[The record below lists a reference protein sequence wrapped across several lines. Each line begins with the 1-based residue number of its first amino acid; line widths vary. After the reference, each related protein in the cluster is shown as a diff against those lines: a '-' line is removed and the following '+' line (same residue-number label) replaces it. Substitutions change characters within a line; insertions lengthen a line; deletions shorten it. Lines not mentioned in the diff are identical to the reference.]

1 MEIIKKQISIDA
13 CRSHK
18 QGLLPFIHNNG
29 KPLRIDKNGEITY
42 EEKDDEV
49 INELIKDKDD
59 NLIFINSATTSA
71 NTNYGHFVCDLKLEN
86 GKVIKYLDIIRRYNE
101 LKEIIRNGIFCEGIE
116 NGKLKIVEDKIF
128 KLPNGSA
135 FTCCEENECNCSE
148 DIYEYICDEED
159 NIKQKYF
166 SKHFYKIK
174 PLNINDYINKDGR
187 YYEHISG
194 ESSISGCCILIDN
207 YNIYEEYEEWGL
219 NNKISSESNVENFK
233 FIHYIENNLIYGN
246 NPGEFDLVTPTVDIP
261 ILLEEEYSIDTM
273 YYPYEY
279 TYSGSK
285 TTIKINDNEYS
296 GITGEEIVEIS
307 DASLDANDGHY
318 DYIVYNKEKEL
329 YSGNTYII
337 ESKLPIIV
345 ESKLQTL
352 IHPTAINFG
361 YNSDINDDVF
371 GVPSGEPELIDKD
384 GNIIEDKSLTDYRK
398 VLFKSGISSEGYY
411 LVEYYN
417 DKNIIS
423 LPFLSGIPINVET
436 VVIEHSELK
445 EYQEKKCDVITK
457 IDKETENGDIIIEY
471 IIGATLNGTK
481 YDERTGIHYQEK
493 LKLHSRRIVINVDDI
508 SYEVEYEYLDYDTNL
523 ETVYNEEY
531 KTYIDIRKAEI
542 IGMPIGSIYNTSDKQ
557 PLVFTKEGSDS
568 LISTPKI
575 DIDLTFNRGNAAGW
589 EKHFKLSECNTMQDL
604 ENYGNNFFNL

>member
-18 QGLLPFIHNNG
+18 QGLLPFVHSVS
-29 KPLRIDKNGEITY
+29 GE
-42 EEKDDEV
+42 V
-49 INELIKDKDD
+49 
-59 NLIFINSATTSA
+59 TSG
-71 NTNYGHFVCDLKLEN
+71 TSNYGHFVCDLSGGTN
-86 GKVIKYLDIIRRYNE
+86 IIKYLDIIRRYNE
-101 LKEIIRNGIFCEGIE
+101 LKEIIRNGIFCVGEGSILKIIE
-116 NGKLKIVEDKIF
+116 NLQFEKLNGEQFDCCKENCECYEDIF
-128 KLPNGSA
+128 K
-135 FTCCEENECNCSE
+135 T
-148 DIYEYICDEED
+148 D
-159 NIKQKYF
+159 NDGNRITPLRF
-166 SKHFYKIK
+166 SDFFYKIK

-194 ESSISGCCILIDN
+194 ESSISGCCILINN
-207 YNIYEEYEEWGL
+207 YNIYEEYEVWGK
-219 NNKISSESNVENFK
+219 NNGISSSDLGSYFT
-233 FIHYIENNLIYGN
+233 FIQYVENNLIYGN
-246 NPGEFDLVTPTVDIP
+246 NPGKFDLVTPTVDIP

-279 TYSGSK
+279 TYSGEG
-285 TTIKINDNEYS
+285 TIIKINGEEYS

-307 DASLDANDGHY
+307 DASLDTNNSQC
-318 DYIVYNKEKEL
+318 DYVEYKEDEKI
-329 YSGNTYII
+329 YSGNIYTIKS
-337 ESKLPIIV
+337 ETPITS
-345 ESKLQTL
+345 ESKLQSL

-371 GVPSGEPELIDKD
+371 GIPSGEPKMIDKD
-384 GNIIEDKSLTDYRK
+384 GNIIEDKSLIDYRK

-457 IDKETENGDIIIEY
+457 IDKGTENGYIIIEY

-493 LKLHSRRIVINVDDI
+493 LKLHSRGIVINVDDI

-542 IGMPIGSIYNTSDKQ
+542 IGMPIGSIYNTRVKQ
-557 PLVFTKEGSDS
+557 PLMFTKEGSDS

>member
-18 QGLLPFIHNNG
+18 PGLLPFVHSI
-29 KPLRIDKNGEITY
+29 NGEI
-42 EEKDDEV
+42 
-49 INELIKDKDD
+49 IND
-59 NLIFINSATTSA
+59 TS
-71 NTNYGHFVCDLKLEN
+71 NENHNYGHFVCDLS
-86 GKVIKYLDIIRRYNE
+86 GATGVFKYLDIIRRYNE
-101 LKEIIRNGIFCEGIE
+101 IKEILRPAIYCKCKN
-116 NGKLKIVEDKIF
+116 NVLKI
-128 KLPNGSA
+128 
-135 FTCCEENECNCSE
+135 CEKPIIDNCDGGCDCGE
-148 DIYEYICDEED
+148 TFYEYE
-159 NIKQKYF
+159 
-166 SKHFYKIK
+166 
-174 PLNINDYINKDGR
+174 PRNINDFINKDGR

-194 ESSISGCCILIDN
+194 NIEELNDDGCYILINN
-207 YNIYEEYEEWGL
+207 YNIYEEYEEWGK
-219 NNKISSESNVENFK
+219 NNGISSSSLGSYFT
-233 FIHYIENNLIYGN
+233 FIQYVENNLIYGN

-279 TYSGSK
+279 TYSGEG
-285 TTIKINDNEYS
+285 TIIKINGEEYS

-307 DASLDANDGHY
+307 DASNSQS
-318 DYIVYNKEKEL
+318 DYVEYE
-329 YSGNTYII
+329 T
-337 ESKLPIIV
+337 PITV
-345 ESKLQTL
+345 ESKLQSL

-371 GVPSGEPELIDKD
+371 GIPNGEPKMIDKD
-384 GNIIEDKSLTDYRK
+384 GNIIEDKSLIDYRK
-398 VLFKSGISSEGYY
+398 ILFKSGISSEGYY

-445 EYQEKKCDVITK
+445 EYQEKKCDVITR
-457 IDKETENGDIIIEY
+457 IDKETENGYIIIEY

-493 LKLHSRRIVINVDDI
+493 LKLHSRGIVINVDDI

-542 IGMPIGSIYNTSDKQ
+542 IGMPIGSIYNTMVKQ
-557 PLVFTKEGSDS
+557 SLMFTKEGSDS